1 MSLAYF
7 WSKSFLTSRWMLWS
21 LFWVNFLGTIYGYIW
36 YGGQLEYTFSNNP
49 LWQIIFVPD
58 SPTASLF
65 FTVSILYLLYR
76 KDEPSGKKSIF
87 RGLMEA
93 LAVVTS
99 VKYGIWAVVM
109 IFAETAQGDTL
120 VWQDWML
127 VISHTGMAVEALL
140 FARFFSYGYLLTGVA
155 AIWTISNDFV
165 DYHFGV
171 FPALSAELLDDL
183 PQVELFTVL
192 LSVFSIACAY
202 SAIWLTRRTKV

>member
-21 LFWVNFLGTIYGYIW
+21 LFWINFLGTIYGYIW
-36 YGGQLEYTFSNNP
+36 YGNQLEYTLNYNP
-49 LWQIIFVPD
+49 LWQIVFVPD

-65 FTVSILYLLYR
+65 FTVSILYLLVR
-76 KDEPSGKKSIF
+76 KDEPSGKKSFF

-99 VKYGIWAVVM
+99 VKYGIWAVTM
-109 IFAETAQGDTL
+109 IFAEASLGDTL

-127 VISHTGMAVEALL
+127 VVSHLGMAVEALL
-140 FARFFSYGYLLTGVA
+140 FARFFTYGYLATGVA
-155 AIWTISNDFV
+155 AIWTICNDFV
-165 DYHFGV
+165 DYQYGV
-171 FPALSAELLDDL
+171 YPTLSSALVERL

-192 LSVFSIACAY
+192 LSVFSIVCAY